1 MINNKDPIV
10 VTIRENQTVDQALEE
25 KRLEKDLELND
36 RIEEEEK
43 TKSESV
49 DQQERINKKPQKLV
63 NPWKH

>member
-10 VTIRENQTVDQALEE
+10 VTIRENQTVDQALKE

-43 TKSESV
+43 TKSENHDV
-49 DQQERINKKPQKLV
+49 E
-63 NPWKH
+63 

>member
-10 VTIRENQTVDQALEE
+10 VTIRENQTVDQALKE

-49 DQQERINKKPQKLV
+49 DQQERINKSHR
-63 NPWKH
+63 NS